1 MTPVIVGGKSF
12 ERDELWEHIFEIS
25 GCVKMACRFSVLVVF
40 ALVSLS
46 LPRAHGADSNITER
60 DVLNRLLDP
69 DCYDATIRP
78 GVDEGEATRVEI
90 DMALNSVGPV
100 SNIKM
105 EVSTSFFLRQ
115 QWRDARL
122 MYDDFNRSIVISHK
136 RLGSL
141 WVPDLYFTQSKH
153 EILHN
158 LTTPNVMI
166 RLSPNGTVLFTQ
178 RLSVIVQCQMNLV
191 KFPMDSQTC
200 YIAMES
206 YSFTADSLYFRWSGH
221 RQATSV
227 QPEANIPD
235 FSISDVIAED
245 CSSTYAIGTF
255 TCLRAVLHL
264 KREIGFY
271 ATQTYIPSILIV
283 VLSWASFW
291 IDHEA
296 VPARISVGLLT
307 VLTITTQSSSA
318 RAQLP
323 RVPYVK
329 AIDVWM
335 TSCLVFVFAAYME
348 YAVVTVLSRR
358 FKKLKAGGNH
368 KEKIVSMATS
378 KKYAIETRDTNDND
392 LLAHEGRRD
401 PGRNVDKASRSVF
414 PVAFLVFNIVYWMY
428 YVLSRQPILENG
440 RIK

>member
-1 MTPVIVGGKSF
+1 MA
-12 ERDELWEHIFEIS
+12 S
-25 GCVKMACRFSVLVVF
+25 G
-40 ALVSLS
+40 VSLFIACVLIS
-46 LPRAHGADSNITER
+46 LCFHQTHGADDNVTEH

-69 DCYDATIRP
+69 ECYDSTIRP

-115 QWRDARL
+115 QWRDRRL
-122 MYDDFNRSIVISHK
+122 VFDDFNRSIVVSHK

-153 EILHN
+153 EVLHN
-158 LTTPNVMI
+158 LTTPNIMI
-166 RLSPNGTVLFTQ
+166 RLFPNGTVLYTQ
-178 RLSVIVQCQMNLV
+178 RLSVIVQCQMNLI
-191 KFPMDSQTC
+191 KFPMDAQTC

-206 YSFTADSLYFRWSGH
+206 YSFTADSVYFRWSAN

-227 QPEANIPD
+227 RPEANIPD
-235 FSISDVIAED
+235 FSISEVIAED
-245 CSSTYAIGTF
+245 CSSTYAIGKF

-271 ATQTYIPSILIV
+271 ATQTYIPSVLIV

-291 IDHEA
+291 VDHEA

-318 RAQLP
+318 RAHLP

-358 FKKLKAGGNH
+358 FKKLKTNKKH
-368 KEKIVSMATS
+368 KEKVSMTTDQNTG
-378 KKYAIETRDTNDND
+378 IDTRDSNDNTLSAAD
-392 LLAHEGRRD
+392 SGRD
-401 PGRNVDKASRSVF
+401 PGKIVDKASRGLF
-414 PVAFLVFNIVYWMY
+414 PVAFVVFNIIYWMY
-428 YVLSRQPILENG
+428 YKLSGQLTPELH